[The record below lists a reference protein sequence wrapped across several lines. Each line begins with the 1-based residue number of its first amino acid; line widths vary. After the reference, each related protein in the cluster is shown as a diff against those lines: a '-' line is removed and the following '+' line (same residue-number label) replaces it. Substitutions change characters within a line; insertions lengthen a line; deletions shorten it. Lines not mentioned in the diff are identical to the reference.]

1 MESSE
6 NIFSFEQIRV
16 RSAIVSTL
24 IFEEIRKEV
33 AEYLLGESDDTD
45 STDGASD
52 FLTTLSEKIQKE
64 FDELLDGNNDKKRF
78 LRSLTT
84 IFALL
89 LITKVDTPDK
99 IKKNY
104 PFKIKLTLPKQ
115 KTVNITVNIKKN
127 GQVLKSINTRRKSK
141 YFTGRNQLIFNSSN
155 IFYLINH
162 I

>member
-16 RSAIVSTL
+16 GSAIVSTL

-33 AEYLLGESDDTD
+33 EEYLLGESDHTD
-45 STDGASD
+45 SRDGASD
-52 FLTTLSEKIQKE
+52 FLTTLSEKIQEE

-99 IKKNY
+99 IKKIL
-104 PFKIKLTLPKQ
+104 KIAIEET
-115 KTVNITVNIKKN
+115 IKIWS
-127 GQVLKSINTRRKSK
+127 GQN
-141 YFTGRNQLIFNSSN
+141 
-155 IFYLINH
+155 
-162 I
+162 